1 MRKIWV
7 IDCLYASTF
16 FVDCLTVDSHLYT
29 LTNFEKLNHYLIINI
44 HCARATQKETCQ

>member
-16 FVDCLTVDSHLYT
+16 FVDCLTV
-29 LTNFEKLNHYLIINI
+29 
-44 HCARATQKETCQ
+44 

>member
-16 FVDCLTVDSHLYT
+16 FVDCLTVDS
-29 LTNFEKLNHYLIINI
+29 
-44 HCARATQKETCQ
+44 